1 MANPTLFTSLQQF
14 IHLSVAPATRQ
25 TYNSG
30 VNSFLQFCYRFNITP
45 YPASSLTLQFFCA
58 DLAQRV
64 SYKTLK
70 VYLAGIR
77 LTHLERGY
85 SDPTSNE
92 PLRLLIRG
100 VRRFQGESSHQ
111 RLPITINLLRTI
123 KQQLRISN
131 FTLIE
136 QRLLWAAFTTAF
148 YAFLRASEF
157 TSSANDSATLRWS
170 DIQISSNT
178 LIITLR
184 QSKTDP
190 FRRGHTLYIS
200 ATTTSTCPVKALQQ
214 YTSLIPTEH
223 RTGSLFK
230 AGRFSPLSRTHV
242 TDVLRQLLQEA
253 GYDSHL
259 YSSNSFRIGA
269 ATTSAAA
276 GLPPWLIKTLGRWN
290 SNAYMT
296 YIRCSPHVLRWIPA
310 LMARTN
316 ASNQTAWNP
325 DEH

>member
-1 MANPTLFTSLQQF
+1 M
-14 IHLSVAPATRQ
+14 
-25 TYNSG
+25 
-30 VNSFLQFCYRFNITP
+30 
-45 YPASSLTLQFFCA
+45 
-58 DLAQRV
+58 
-64 SYKTLK
+64 
-70 VYLAGIR
+70 
-77 LTHLERGY
+77 
-85 SDPTSNE
+85 
-92 PLRLLIRG
+92 IRG

-111 RLPITINLLRTI
+111 RLSITINLIRTI
-123 KQQLRISN
+123 KQQLYISN

-178 LIITLR
+178 LIINN
-184 QSKTDP
+184 SSPIETDP
-190 FRRGHTLYIS
+190 FRRSHTLYIS

-214 YTSLIPTEH
+214 YTSMIPTEH
-223 RTGSLFK
+223 RTDSLFK

-242 TDVLRQLLQEA
+242 TDVLRQLLQQA

-259 YSSNSFRIGA
+259 YSSHSFRIRA
-269 ATTSAAA
+269 ATTLAAA
-276 GLPPWLIKTLGRWN
+276 GLPPWLIKTLGQWN

-296 YIRCSPHVLRWIPA
+296 CIRCSPHVLRWIPT
-310 LMARTN
+310 LMARSN
-316 ASNQTAWNP
+316 ASHQIAWNP